1 MPIVKMDK
9 MTLVGLADERESII
23 AALMQLGAVEIIPQ
37 SSETR
42 PEDIDGGSE
51 SIYDRVNKIQNAISR
66 LEKIITLA
74 KKLNPSKKPM
84 FTVRRRVNSA
94 DFNNITAR
102 EDEIMEQ
109 VSQLEHNLT
118 QKDGLLFLQHRLT
131 AANAL
136 LEPWQDLDFD
146 LAVKGTEH
154 VRLFL
159 GSMDSADKITQ
170 LENLLSAEAPESLIQ
185 VLDSSDISQRFV
197 VATWRP
203 GIPLVKGHL
212 HRLGFNQL
220 PLQGESGTPRQIL
233 DQNNV
238 KLAEIEAELAR
249 LNDENMQLATFV
261 HDYET
266 LHDYF
271 IIRQDRLHEVA
282 QMAGTRSTFWLEGW
296 VPSHLTGAIADGL
309 SSRFLIAA
317 ESRPAEIDEEFPILF
332 KNNPL
337 VKPFEV
343 VAEMFS
349 APSSREI
356 DPSPWVAPFYF
367 FFFGIMLSDVGYG
380 LVLTGICAFLL
391 YKVKVEGNM
400 KRMSHLL
407 LYCGIASTAWG
418 FLFGGFFGDMLSV
431 LSNQQIVLPALWF
444 NPMDNPTL
452 LMICSLIFG
461 VIHIFVGMWIKVL
474 VLFKTGHRLDALL
487 DVIPWYFIIIG
498 LILMIANIGAPV
510 GTIMTLAG
518 TAVILLFSAR
528 DTKNPISRLF
538 KGIGALYSITGYFS
552 DILSYTRI
560 LALVLATS
568 VIAMVVNK
576 MGFLLGP
583 TIPGFL
589 LFIVVAVAG
598 HGLNIALSTLSSYVH
613 TSRLHYV
620 EFFGKFYDGGGRM
633 WEPLKQKTKYVEI
646 KNK

>member
-23 AALMQLGAVEIIPQ
+23 AALMQLGAVEVIPQ
-37 SSETR
+37 SAEHR
-42 PEDIDGGSE
+42 IEDNGSE
-51 SIYDRVNKIQNAISR
+51 PESIHDRVNKTQNAISR
-66 LEKIITLA
+66 LEKVITLA
-74 KKLNPSKKPM
+74 KKLNPVKKPM
-84 FTVRRRVNSA
+84 FTIRRRVESA
-94 DFNNITAR
+94 DFFDVAGR
-102 EDEIMEQ
+102 ENQIMDQ
-109 VSQLEHNLT
+109 ASQMEHNLI
-118 QKDGLLFLQHRLT
+118 QKDGLLFHQHRLT
-131 AANAL
+131 GVNAL
-136 LEPWQDLDFD
+136 LEPWQDLDLD

-154 VRLFL
+154 VRIFL
-159 GSMDSADKITQ
+159 GSLDSEKITQ
-170 LENLLSAEAPESLIQ
+170 LEDLLAAEAPESLIQ
-185 VLDSSDISQRFV
+185 ILDSTDISQRCV

-203 GIPLVKGHL
+203 SIPLVKGHL
-212 HRLGFNQL
+212 HRLGFNRL

-233 DQNNV
+233 DQNTAR
-238 KLAEIEAELAR
+238 LAEIETEINR
-249 LNDENMQLATFV
+249 LNDENVQLSSFV

-266 LHDYF
+266 LHDSL
-271 IIRQDRLHEVA
+271 IIRQDRLQEVA
-282 QMAGTRSTFWLEGW
+282 QLAGTRSTFWLEGW

-332 KNNPL
+332 KNHPL

-356 DPSPWVAPFYF
+356 DPSPWIAPFYF

-380 LVLTGICAFLL
+380 LILTAICAFLL
-391 YKVKVEGNM
+391 FKVKVEGNM
-400 KRMSHLL
+400 KRMSTLL
-407 LYCGIASTAWG
+407 LYCGVASTAWG

-444 NPMDNPTL
+444 NPMDDPTL
-452 LMICSLIFG
+452 LMIWSILFG

-474 VLFKTGHRLDALL
+474 ILFKTGHGKDAIF
-487 DVIPWYFIIIG
+487 DIIPWYLIIVG
-498 LILMIANIGAPV
+498 LGLMLANFGGSA
-510 GTIMTLAG
+510 GSIMALAG
-518 TAVILLFSAR
+518 TAVILLFAGR
-528 DTKNPISRLF
+528 GTRNPIARLF
-538 KGIGALYSITGYFS
+538 KGLGALYNITGYFS

-568 VIAMVVNK
+568 VIAMVVNL

-583 TIPGFL
+583 TIPGII
-589 LFIVVAVAG
+589 LFVVVALAG
-598 HGLNIALSTLSSYVH
+598 HGLNIALSTLSAYVH

-633 WEPLKQKTKYVEI
+633 WQPLMQKTKYVEI
-646 KNK
+646 NK